1 MDELKNRREK
11 SHELED
17 RSLEITHPEKQ
28 RKQASGMV
36 TVVLTPMSTEIQ
48 RGPQE
53 RQMWLKEYLD
63 EQHLKMFQIWHMQN
77 QSQNRKQPKTYSFKK
92 LGESQTK
99 YIKEAHSKIHDNKIE
114 DKEKK
119 SWREPFT
126 HSGWNHPHDSGF
138 LIANYGDRKK
148 LA

>member
-119 SWREPFT
+119 S
-126 HSGWNHPHDSGF
+126 
-138 LIANYGDRKK
+138 
-148 LA
+148 